1 MSNILIIEDQVLIAN
16 HVKNILNEF
25 GVFSIELSFNL
36 SDAVIK
42 IKNFSPNI
50 ILLDINVEGK
60 DSGIEWALNN
70 VVNEKVI
77 FITGQTEMETLKK
90 ALDIKPVAYLTK
102 PIKKIDLVAAIEV
115 AKEQLKQQF
124 VIIKDGYDSV
134 KIILNDILFVKSD
147 KNYIDIQTITKKF
160 TIRSTLDNFLKELD
174 EKQFIK
180 VHRSYIINKEKIKI
194 KTSSSIQIEHFEIP
208 ITRGL
213 TINF

>member
-1 MSNILIIEDQVLIAN
+1 MSKILIVEDQVLIAN

-25 GVFSIELSFNL
+25 DVFSIELSFNL
-36 SDAVIK
+36 SDASVK
-42 IKNFSPNI
+42 IKNFLPNI

-124 VIIKDGYDSV
+124 VIIKDGYDSI
-134 KIILNDILFVKSD
+134 KIILNEILFVKSD
-147 KNYIDIQTITKKF
+147 KNYIDIQTTTKKF

-194 KTSSSIQIEHFEIP
+194 KTSSTIQIEHFEIP